1 MNQPASK
8 YDQHPDYDVH
18 FEPCPKRLRV
28 MFNGE
33 VVADTTRS
41 QYLRETKHLP
51 VYYFPIDDV
60 RRDLLIATD
69 HSSHCPFKGDASY
82 WTVKV
87 GDHEAENAVWSYN
100 QPYPEAA
107 EIKDY
112 LAFYWDR
119 MDHWYE
125 EDEEVFVHPRDPKV
139 RLDILDCSRPVQ
151 VMVSDQVV
159 ADSNKARLLFETGL
173 PTRYYLPQDDVHLGL
188 LQPSDRSTSCPY
200 KGTANYW
207 HVKLGNKVFK
217 DLVWS
222 YPDPAP
228 EAAQIKGYFC
238 FFNEQVGAIHIDGVK
253 TKQPVS
259 KWSPK

>member
-1 MNQPASK
+1 MNQPPSK

-28 MFNGE
+28 EFNGE
-33 VVADTTRS
+33 VVADSCRA

-60 RRDLLIATD
+60 RRNFLIATD
-69 HSSHCPFKGDASY
+69 HISHCPFKGDASY

-87 GDHEAENAVWSYN
+87 GDREAQNAVWSYK
-100 QPYPEAA
+100 QPYPEVS
-107 EIKDY
+107 EIRDY
-112 LAFYWDR
+112 LAFYWDN

-125 EDEEVFVHPRDPKV
+125 EDEEVFVHARDPKV
-139 RLDILDCSRPVQ
+139 RLDILDSSRLVQ
-151 VMVSDQVV
+151 VTVSGQVV
-159 ADSNKARLLFETGL
+159 ADTNRARLLFETGL
-173 PTRYYLPQDDVHLGL
+173 PTRYYLPQDDVHMEF
-188 LQPSDRSTSCPY
+188 LQASDFQTSCPY

-207 HVKLGNKVFK
+207 HLKLGNEIYR

-228 EAAQIKGYFC
+228 EASRIKRYLC
-238 FFNEQVGAIHIDGVK
+238 FFNEKVGAIHIDGSE
-253 TKQPVS
+253 TERPIT
-259 KWSPK
+259 KWSLN

>member
-33 VVADTTRS
+33 VVADTTRA

-51 VYYFPIDDV
+51 VYYFPMGDV
-60 RRDLLIATD
+60 RRDLLIATN

-87 GDHEAENAVWSYN
+87 GDREAENAVWSYN
-100 QPYPEAA
+100 QPYPEVA

-139 RLDILDCSRPVQ
+139 RLDILDSSRPVQ
-151 VMVSDQVV
+151 VTVSGQVV

-173 PTRYYLPQDDVHLGL
+173 PTRYYLPQDDVHLDF
-188 LQPSDRSTSCPY
+188 LQPSDLHTSCPY

-207 HVKLGNKVFK
+207 HVKLGNEIFK
-217 DLVWS
+217 DMVWC
-222 YPDPAP
+222 YPDPLA
-228 EAAQIKGYFC
+228 EAARIKGYLC
-238 FFNEQVGAIHIDGVK
+238 FFNEQVSAIHVDGAE
-253 TKQPVS
+253 TERPVT

>member
-1 MNQPASK
+1 
-8 YDQHPDYDVH
+8 
-18 FEPCPKRLRV
+18 
-28 MFNGE
+28 
-33 VVADTTRS
+33 
-41 QYLRETKHLP
+41 
-51 VYYFPIDDV
+51 
-60 RRDLLIATD
+60 
-69 HSSHCPFKGDASY
+69 
-82 WTVKV
+82 
-87 GDHEAENAVWSYN
+87 
-100 QPYPEAA
+100 
-107 EIKDY
+107 
-112 LAFYWDR
+112 

-139 RLDILDCSRPVQ
+139 RLDILDSSRPMQ
-151 VMVSDQVV
+151 VTVSGQVV

-173 PTRYYLPQDDVHLGL
+173 PTRYYLPQDDVRLDF
-188 LQPSDRSTSCPY
+188 LQPSDLHTSCPY

-207 HVKLGNKVFK
+207 HVKLGNEVFK

-253 TKQPVS
+253 TERPVS

>member
-1 MNQPASK
+1 
-8 YDQHPDYDVH
+8 
-18 FEPCPKRLRV
+18 

-33 VVADTTRS
+33 VVADTTRA

-100 QPYPEAA
+100 QPYPEVA

-151 VMVSDQVV
+151 VMVSDQVI

-173 PTRYYLPQDDVHLGL
+173 PTRYYLPQDDVHLDL

-207 HVKLGNKVFK
+207 HVKLGNEVFK
-217 DLVWS
+217 DLVW
-222 YPDPAP
+222 
-228 EAAQIKGYFC
+228 FC
-238 FFNEQVGAIHIDGVK
+238 QLR
-253 TKQPVS
+253 
-259 KWSPK
+259 